1 MVTQN
6 RDNNG
11 QLINMYHSSET
22 NMDYPSKE
30 EAEKADTEAAKK
42 NKLTKKMAEAS
53 KNGNNID
60 DLINKHYNSANGTWN
75 ALYNALKAN
84 GANDDTIAGII
95 KSKGLTGAKAQ
106 EWLKNYEG
114 NNPKSDTPSAPSTGN
129 MVDGWYS
136 WIDPYSGTAH
146 YNKLSAADATA
157 TRKQFMDKYPGY
169 NIQWAYHKNE
179 KEAKAAAASKKG
191 EPAKPK
197 TEIQVPPKK
206 DGNNGNNGNNGTGTG
221 GTGAQPQTEEL
232 DKFFASLTYTDEK
245 SFDEALNKIDDKIKE
260 FRAQIGTLPDQ
271 QSKDTVTATLN
282 ELIKRREDYIA
293 KAKKSTDSG
302 IKDRADQAGDAHISP
317 EQGNAD
323 KEKVAQK
330 FANGEELT
338 AEEWA
343 TLDANRT
350 DIAAMIAES
359 TGGDYNAIQDDIN
372 KKVYENFKN
381 NANKAVDDLANSESE
396 IDPTLPENK
405 GASTS
410 NPPGTGKSNLNTG
423 TGGKGSEGE
432 TDLDKFWK
440 AFKAGA
446 FRAYPMLQA
455 IGDALSQQAKMTM
468 DRANILTGKGSDL
481 SVYEGKDPSEYF
493 FNEDY
498 EYRQAFLD
506 AEAGNYEGVKE
517 LLLKGKVTLEQVA
530 AALKLTD
537 EDVEKI
543 FGQEMRGREADTV
556 SKELSNEKVLKDE
569 IKDLRAQ
576 VAAIDV
582 DINKLQGRAVDVYLD
597 VLAKYI
603 AIYEGK
609 DTLGAS
615 KGTTTTKNDSSGG
628 NIGGSAG
635 NSVVGLN
642 ASINGGHQEGTT
654 EASNAS
660 RNKDLSAL
668 KALPKGEEFAQMA
681 EDERNKYNDELIA
694 NLQSYKQS
702 FLDQIADDELQLKNI
717 RTNQN
722 AAQTG
727 GKNTIL
733 NYKPNDTTTTPTST
747 PTDTT
752 TTTDASGGNG
762 NATEQQ

>member
-1 MVTQN
+1 MRFEGGKYIAEYGGKDIGKYNTAQEA
-6 RDNNG
+6 
-11 QLINMYHSSET
+11 QA
-22 NMDYPSKE
+22 
-30 EAEKADTEAAKK
+30 AEKDAADAEANKGP
-42 NKLTKKMAEAS
+42 NKLTNTFNQAG
-53 KNGNNID
+53 KNGDSID
-60 DLINKHYNSANGTWN
+60 DLINKHYTNGTWA

-95 KSKGLTGAKAQ
+95 KSKGLTGEKAQ
-106 EWLKNYEG
+106 EWLKNYED
-114 NNPKSDTPSAPSTGN
+114 NNPKSGTPTAPSTGN

-136 WIDPYSGTAH
+136 WIDPYNGKAQ
-146 YNKLSAADATA
+146 YNKLSAADASA
-157 TRKQFMDKYPGY
+157 TRKQLMDKYPGY

-197 TEIQVPPKK
+197 TDIQVPPKE
-206 DGNNGNNGNNGTGTG
+206 DGNNGNG

-330 FANGEELT
+330 LANGEELT
-338 AEEWA
+338 ADEWA
-343 TLDANRT
+343 TVDANRT

-372 KKVYENFKN
+372 KKVYENFKK
-381 NANKAVDDLANSESE
+381 NAQKGVDDLANSESE

-405 GASTS
+405 GADTT
-410 NPPGTGKSNLNTG
+410 NPPGTGNSNLDTG
-423 TGGKGSEGE
+423 TGGKGDDNE
-432 TDLDKFWK
+432 DKMAEFWK

-569 IKDLRAQ
+569 IKDLQAQ
-576 VAAIDV
+576 LTSVNECIHDLEGSDV
-582 DINKLQGRAVDVYLD
+582 NHYLD
-597 VLAKYI
+597 VLAKFM
-603 AIYEGK
+603 AIYEGRE
-609 DTLGAS
+609 TVGTQN
-615 KGTTTTKNDSSGG
+615 GTTTTENDSSGG
-628 NIGGSAG
+628 GIGANAG
-635 NSVVGLN
+635 NGAFGVN
-642 ASINGGHQEGTT
+642 ASINGAHGESTT
-654 EASNAS
+654 ESRSAS
-660 RNKDLSAL
+660 RNKDISAI
-668 KALPKGEEFAQMA
+668 KALPKGEEFANMSLQ
-681 EDERNKYNDELIA
+681 EKNKANDELKA
-694 NLQSYKQS
+694 NLLALKQKL
-702 FLDQIADDELQLKNI
+702 LDQIADAEAELKNI

-733 NYKPNDTTTTPTST
+733 NYKPSDTTTTPT
-747 PTDTT
+747 DTT
-752 TTTDASGGNG
+752 ATTTDASGGNG
-762 NATEQQ
+762 NATEQPQQ

>member
-1 MVTQN
+1 MRTE
-6 RDNNG
+6 RGKYIAEYNG
-11 QLINMYHSSET
+11 KDIGTYNTAAEAQA
-22 NMDYPSKE
+22 
-30 EAEKADTEAAKK
+30 AEKDAAAADANKGS
-42 NKLTKKMAEAS
+42 NKLTNTFNQAGS
-53 KNGNNID
+53 NGDSID
-60 DLINKHYNSANGTWN
+60 DLINKHYTNGTWN

-136 WIDPYSGTAH
+136 WIDPYTGTAH

-157 TRKQFMDKYPGY
+157 TRKQFMEKYPGY

-372 KKVYENFKN
+372 KKVYENFKK
-381 NANKAVDDLANSESE
+381 NAQKGVDDLANSESE

-405 GASTS
+405 GADTT
-410 NPPGTGKSNLNTG
+410 NPPGTGNSNLNEG
-423 TGGKGSEGE
+423 TGGKDDGGE

-506 AEAGNYEGVKE
+506 AENGNYEGVKE
-517 LLLKGKVTLEQVA
+517 LLLKGKVTLDQVA
-530 AALKLTD
+530 AALKLTE

-543 FGQEMRGREADTV
+543 FGQEIRGREADTV
-556 SKELSNEKVLKDE
+556 SKELNEKVLKDE
-569 IKDLRAQ
+569 IKDLQAQ
-576 VAAIDV
+576 LTSVNECIHDLEGSDV
-582 DINKLQGRAVDVYLD
+582 NHYLD
-597 VLAKYI
+597 VFAKFM
-603 AIYEGK
+603 AIYEGRE
-609 DTLGAS
+609 TVS
-615 KGTTTTKNDSSGG
+615 TQNGTTTTKNDSVSGQADVG
-628 NIGGSAG
+628 VSAKVVKAGGSISG
-635 NSVVGLN
+635 DHS
-642 ASINGGHQEGTT
+642 EGTT
-654 EASNAS
+654 AARSAS
-660 RNKDLSAL
+660 RNKDISAI
-668 KALPKGEEFAQMA
+668 KALPKGEEFARMSL
-681 EDERNKYNDELIA
+681 EEKNKANDELKA
-694 NLQSYKQS
+694 NLLALKQKL
-702 FLDQIADDELQLKNI
+702 LDQIADAEAELKNI

-727 GKNTIL
+727 GKNKIL
-733 NYKPNDTTTTPTST
+733 IPSSKDMTTTPTST

>member
-1 MVTQN
+1 MAVTQN
-6 RDNNG
+6 RDNSG
-11 QLINMYHSSET
+11 QLIQKWHSSVT
-22 NMDYPSKE
+22 NKDYDSKE
-30 EAEKADTEAAKK
+30 AAEKADAGNTGFLQKGLNKVKQETEDSDNADKIDKEKTKQLDLLNTKLQILYERKAQSDLSNEDYAAIDTQI
-42 NKLTKKMAEAS
+42 NKLKAEIESLKTGKKVDPEEINPDLYKGGETQLKAS
-53 KNGNNID
+53 FDKNVD
-60 DLINKHYNSANGTWN
+60 TLIKEYEGTNGTWT
-75 ALYNALKAN
+75 AFE
-84 GANDDTIAGII
+84 
-95 KSKGLTGAKAQ
+95 KGLRDLGYNDATIRQLVKDKGLDKKYAGAKAF
-106 EWLKNYEG
+106 
-114 NNPKSDTPSAPSTGN
+114 
-129 MVDGWYS
+129 V
-136 WIDPYSGTAH
+136 
-146 YNKLSAADATA
+146 
-157 TRKQFMDKYPGY
+157 DKYD
-169 NIQWAYHKNE
+169 KNFNDNAKALGE
-179 KEAKAAAASKKG
+179 VEFDKNQPVTKEA
-191 EPAKPK
+191 
-197 TEIQVPPKK
+197 
-206 DGNNGNNGNNGTGTG
+206 
-221 GTGAQPQTEEL
+221 
-232 DKFFASLTYTDEK
+232 
-245 SFDEALNKIDDKIKE
+245 
-260 FRAQIGTLPDQ
+260 
-271 QSKDTVTATLN
+271 
-282 ELIKRREDYIA
+282 
-293 KAKKSTDSG
+293 
-302 IKDRADQAGDAHISP
+302 
-317 EQGNAD
+317 
-323 KEKVAQK
+323 
-330 FANGEELT
+330 
-338 AEEWA
+338 
-343 TLDANRT
+343 LDAAKHQEYE
-350 DIAAMIAES
+350 DFK
-359 TGGDYNAIQDDIN
+359 DDAN
-372 KKVYENFKN
+372 KK
-381 NANKAVDDLANSESE
+381 VDDLANSESE
-396 IDPTLPENK
+396 IDPSVPEGK
-405 GASTS
+405 GADTT
-410 NPPGTGKSNLNTG
+410 NPPGTGKTDLTTG
-423 TGGKGSEGE
+423 KGGKDDEGE
-432 TDLDKFWK
+432 TDMDKFWK

-517 LLLKGKVTLEQVA
+517 LLLKGKVTLDQVA

-576 VAAIDV
+576 VAAVDV

-597 VLAKYI
+597 VLAKYV

-628 NIGGSAG
+628 SLGGSAG
-635 NSVVGLN
+635 NSAVGLN

-660 RNKDLSAL
+660 RNKDLGAL

-681 EDERNKYNDELIA
+681 EDEKNKYNDELIA
-694 NLQSYKQS
+694 NLQSYRQS
-702 FLDQIADDELQLKNI
+702 LLDQIADDELQLKNI

-727 GKNTIL
+727 GKNKIL
-733 NYKPNDTTTTPTST
+733 IPSSKDMTTTPTST

>member
-1 MVTQN
+1 MRVE
-6 RDNNG
+6 RGKYIAEYNG
-11 QLINMYHSSET
+11 KDIGTYNTAAEAQA
-22 NMDYPSKE
+22 
-30 EAEKADTEAAKK
+30 AEKDAAAADANKGS
-42 NKLTKKMAEAS
+42 NKLTNTFNQA
-53 KNGNNID
+53 GNNNANATQTDITNTTSN
-60 DLINKHYNSANGTWN
+60 LQNNSST
-75 ALYNALKAN
+75 
-84 GANDDTIAGII
+84 
-95 KSKGLTGAKAQ
+95 
-106 EWLKNYEG
+106 
-114 NNPKSDTPSAPSTGN
+114 PSTGN

-136 WIDPYSGTAH
+136 WIDPYTGTAH

-396 IDPTLPENK
+396 IDPSVPEGK
-405 GASTS
+405 GADTT
-410 NPPGTGKSNLNTG
+410 NPPGTGKTDLTTG
-423 TGGKGSEGE
+423 KGGKDDEGE
-432 TDLDKFWK
+432 TDMDKFWK

-517 LLLKGKVTLEQVA
+517 LLLKGKVTLDQVA

-576 VAAIDV
+576 VAAVDV

-597 VLAKYI
+597 VLAKYV

-628 NIGGSAG
+628 SLGGSAG
-635 NSVVGLN
+635 NSAVGLN

-660 RNKDLSAL
+660 RNKDLGAL

-681 EDERNKYNDELIA
+681 EDEKNKYNDELIA
-694 NLQSYKQS
+694 NLQSYRQS
-702 FLDQIADDELQLKNI
+702 LLDQIADDELQLKNI

-727 GKNTIL
+727 GKNKIL
-733 NYKPNDTTTTPTST
+733 IPSSKDMTTTPTST

>member
-1 MVTQN
+1 MAVTQN
-6 RDNNG
+6 RDNSG
-11 QLINMYHSSET
+11 QLIQKWHSSVT
-22 NMDYPSKE
+22 NKDYDSKE
-30 EAEKADTEAAKK
+30 AAEKADAGNTGFLQKGLNKVKQETEDSDNADKIDKEKTKQLDLLNTKLQILYERKAQSDLSNEDYAAIDTQI
-42 NKLTKKMAEAS
+42 NKLKAEIESLKTGKKVDPEEINPDLYKGGETQLKAS
-53 KNGNNID
+53 FDKNVD
-60 DLINKHYNSANGTWN
+60 TLIKEYEGTNGTWT
-75 ALYNALKAN
+75 AFE
-84 GANDDTIAGII
+84 
-95 KSKGLTGAKAQ
+95 KGLRDLGYNDATIRQLVKDKGLDKKYAGAKAF
-106 EWLKNYEG
+106 
-114 NNPKSDTPSAPSTGN
+114 
-129 MVDGWYS
+129 V
-136 WIDPYSGTAH
+136 
-146 YNKLSAADATA
+146 
-157 TRKQFMDKYPGY
+157 DKYD
-169 NIQWAYHKNE
+169 KNFNDNAKALGE
-179 KEAKAAAASKKG
+179 VEFDKNQPVTKEA
-191 EPAKPK
+191 
-197 TEIQVPPKK
+197 
-206 DGNNGNNGNNGTGTG
+206 
-221 GTGAQPQTEEL
+221 
-232 DKFFASLTYTDEK
+232 
-245 SFDEALNKIDDKIKE
+245 
-260 FRAQIGTLPDQ
+260 
-271 QSKDTVTATLN
+271 
-282 ELIKRREDYIA
+282 
-293 KAKKSTDSG
+293 
-302 IKDRADQAGDAHISP
+302 
-317 EQGNAD
+317 
-323 KEKVAQK
+323 
-330 FANGEELT
+330 
-338 AEEWA
+338 
-343 TLDANRT
+343 LDAAKHQEYE
-350 DIAAMIAES
+350 DFK
-359 TGGDYNAIQDDIN
+359 DDAN
-372 KKVYENFKN
+372 KK
-381 NANKAVDDLANSESE
+381 VDDLANSESE
-396 IDPTLPENK
+396 IDPSVPEGK
-405 GASTS
+405 GADTT
-410 NPPGTGKSNLNTG
+410 NPPGTGKTDLTTG
-423 TGGKGSEGE
+423 KGGKDDEGE
-432 TDLDKFWK
+432 TDMDKFWK

-517 LLLKGKVTLEQVA
+517 LLLKGKVTLDQVA

-576 VAAIDV
+576 VAAVDV

-628 NIGGSAG
+628 SLGGSAG
-635 NSVVGLN
+635 NSAVGLN

-660 RNKDLSAL
+660 RNKDLGAL

-681 EDERNKYNDELIA
+681 EDEKNKYNDELIA
-694 NLQSYKQS
+694 NLQSYRQS
-702 FLDQIADDELQLKNI
+702 LLDQIADDELQLKNI

-727 GKNTIL
+727 GKNKIL
-733 NYKPNDTTTTPTST
+733 IPSSKDMTTTPTST

>member
-53 KNGNNID
+53 KNGDSID
-60 DLINKHYNSANGTWN
+60 DLINKHYNSANGTWS

-84 GANDDTIAGII
+84 GADDKTIAGIV

-106 EWLKNYEG
+106 EWLKNYEK
-114 NNPKSDTPSAPSTGN
+114 NKSQSTNTDTKTNTGMSDEEKTKQLDLLN
-129 MVDGWYS
+129 TKLQLLYERKAQSDLSNEDYAA
-136 WIDPYSGTAH
+136 IDTQI
-146 YNKLSAADATA
+146 NKLKAEIESLKTGQNVDPEQINPDLYKGGETQLKASFDKNVDTLIKEYEGTNGTWTAFEKGLRDLGYNDATI
-157 TRKQFMDKYPGY
+157 RQLVKDKGLDKKYAGAKAFVDNY
-169 NIQWAYHKNE
+169 DKNFNDNAKALGE
-179 KEAKAAAASKKG
+179 VEFEKNQPVTKEA
-191 EPAKPK
+191 
-197 TEIQVPPKK
+197 
-206 DGNNGNNGNNGTGTG
+206 
-221 GTGAQPQTEEL
+221 
-232 DKFFASLTYTDEK
+232 
-245 SFDEALNKIDDKIKE
+245 
-260 FRAQIGTLPDQ
+260 
-271 QSKDTVTATLN
+271 
-282 ELIKRREDYIA
+282 
-293 KAKKSTDSG
+293 
-302 IKDRADQAGDAHISP
+302 
-317 EQGNAD
+317 
-323 KEKVAQK
+323 
-330 FANGEELT
+330 
-338 AEEWA
+338 
-343 TLDANRT
+343 LDAAKHKEYE
-350 DIAAMIAES
+350 DFKSES
-359 TGGDYNAIQDDIN
+359 N
-372 KKVYENFKN
+372 KK
-381 NANKAVDDLANSESE
+381 VDDLANSTSE
-396 IDPTLPENK
+396 IDPTLPENN
-405 GASTS
+405 GTDTS
-410 NPPGTGKSNLNTG
+410 NPPGTGNTNLTTG
-423 TGGKGSEGE
+423 TGGKGDGGE
-432 TDLDKFWK
+432 TDMDKFWK

-569 IKDLRAQ
+569 IKDLHAQ
-576 VAAIDV
+576 LTSVNECIHDLEGT
-582 DINKLQGRAVDVYLD
+582 DRDYYLD
-597 VLAKYI
+597 VLAKFMS
-603 AIYEGK
+603 IYEGRE
-609 DTLGAS
+609 TVGTQN
-615 KGTTTTKNDSSGG
+615 GTTTTKNDSVSGQADVG
-628 NIGGSAG
+628 VDAKVLKAGGSISGDHA
-635 NSVVGLN
+635 
-642 ASINGGHQEGTT
+642 EGTT
-654 EASNAS
+654 EARNAS
-660 RNKDLSAL
+660 RNKDISFI
-668 KALPKGEEFAQMA
+668 KALPKGEEYARMA
-681 EDERNKYNDELIA
+681 LEDRDKAND
-694 NLQSYKQS
+694 NLMNSLLALKQKL
-702 FLDQIADDELQLKNI
+702 LDQIAEAEAELKNI

-733 NYKPNDTTTTPTST
+733 IPSSKDMTTTPTETT

-762 NATEQQ
+762 NATEQPQQ

>member
-1 MVTQN
+1 MAVTQN
-6 RDNNG
+6 RDTKG
-11 QLINMYHSSET
+11 QLIQKWHSSVT
-22 NMDYPSKE
+22 NKDYPSEE
-30 EAEKADTEAAKK
+30 EAKKAETEA
-42 NKLTKKMAEAS
+42 NKGS
-53 KNGNNID
+53 K
-60 DLINKHYNSANGTWN
+60 
-75 ALYNALKAN
+75 
-84 GANDDTIAGII
+84 
-95 KSKGLTGAKAQ
+95 
-106 EWLKNYEG
+106 LKNVFNEAG
-114 NNPKSDTPSAPSTGN
+114 KNNANASQNEINNTANSLNNNTTIPSTGN

-157 TRKQFMDKYPGY
+157 TRKQFMDEYPGY
-169 NIQWAYHKNE
+169 NIQWEYHKNE
-179 KEAKAAAASKKG
+179 KEAKTAAAGKKG

-197 TEIQVPPKK
+197 TDIQVPQKK
-206 DGNNGNNGNNGTGTG
+206 DNNGNGGTGTSS
-221 GTGAQPQTEEL
+221 TGAQPQTDAL
-232 DKFFASLTYTDEK
+232 DKFFAGLTYTDEA
-245 SFDEALNKIDDKIKE
+245 SFGESLNKIDNKIKE
-260 FRAQIGTLPDQ
+260 LQAEIGTLPDQ
-271 QSKDTVTATLN
+271 QSKDIANATLN
-282 ELIKRREDYIA
+282 ELMKRRDDYIA
-293 KAKKSTDSG
+293 EAEKSTDSG
-302 IKDRADQAGDAHISP
+302 IRDAAKQAKDSSISP
-317 EQGNAD
+317 EQGNED
-323 KEKVAQK
+323 KQKVAQK

-338 AEEWA
+338 ADEWA

-350 DIAAMIAES
+350 DIAAMIAEMK
-359 TGGDYNAIQDDIN
+359 GGDYNAIQDDIN
-372 KKVYENFKN
+372 KKVYENFKK
-381 NANKAVDDLANSESE
+381 NAQKGVDDLANSESD
-396 IDPTLPENK
+396 IDPNVPESK
-405 GASTS
+405 GADTS
-410 NPPGTGKSNLNTG
+410 NPPGTGNTNSTTG
-423 TGGKGSEGE
+423 TGGKIDGKGE
-432 TDLDKFWK
+432 TDMDKFWK
-440 AFKAGA
+440 AFRAGA

-468 DRANILTGKGSDL
+468 DRANILTGQGSDL

-506 AEAGNYEGVKE
+506 AENGNYEGVKE

-530 AALKLTD
+530 AALKLTE

-569 IKDLRAQ
+569 IKELRAQ

-615 KGTTTTKNDSSGG
+615 KGITTTESDSSGG
-628 NIGGSAG
+628 SIGASAG
-635 NSVVGLN
+635 NGPLGIN
-642 ASINGGHQEGTT
+642 GGFNGGHQNGTT
-654 EASNAS
+654 EASNVS

-668 KALPKGEEFAQMA
+668 KALPKGEEFAKMA

-702 FLDQIADDELQLKNI
+702 FLDQIADDELQLKTI

-727 GKNTIL
+727 GKNTIVIPSS
-733 NYKPNDTTTTPTST
+733 KDMPTTPTT

>member
-1 MVTQN
+1 MRFEGGKYIAEYGGKDIGKYNTAQEA
-6 RDNNG
+6 
-11 QLINMYHSSET
+11 QA
-22 NMDYPSKE
+22 
-30 EAEKADTEAAKK
+30 AEKNAAAADANKGS
-42 NKLTKKMAEAS
+42 NKLTNTFNQAGG
-53 KNGNNID
+53 NGDSID
-60 DLINKHYNSANGTWN
+60 DLINKHYNSANGTWT

-84 GANDDTIAGII
+84 GADDKTIAGIVE
-95 KSKGLTGAKAQ
+95 SKGLNGAKAQ
-106 EWLKNYEG
+106 EWLKNYRN
-114 NNPKSDTPSAPSTGN
+114 NNPKSGTPTAPSTGN
-129 MVDGWYS
+129 MVDGYYS
-136 WIDPYSGTAH
+136 WIDPYNGKAQ

-157 TRKQFMDKYPGY
+157 TRKQLMDKYPGY
-169 NIQWAYHKNE
+169 NIQWEYHKNE
-179 KEAKAAAASKKG
+179 KDAKAAAAGKKG

-206 DGNNGNNGNNGTGTG
+206 DNNGNDGTG
-221 GTGAQPQTEEL
+221 GTKPQAQTEEL
-232 DKFFASLTYTDEK
+232 DKFFAGLTYTDEK

-260 FRAQIGTLPDQ
+260 IQAQIGTLPDQ
-271 QSKDTVTATLN
+271 QSKDIANATLN
-282 ELIKRREDYIA
+282 ELMKRRDDYIA
-293 KAKKSTDSG
+293 EAQKSTDSG
-302 IKDRADQAGDAHISP
+302 IKNRAEQAGDATISP
-317 EQGNAD
+317 EEGNAR
-323 KEKVAQK
+323 KQKVAEK
-330 FANGEELT
+330 FKNGEELT

-372 KKVYENFKN
+372 KKVYEEFKK
-381 NANKAVDDLANSESE
+381 NAQKGVDDLANSESE
-396 IDPTLPENK
+396 IDPKLPEGK
-405 GASTS
+405 GTDTT
-410 NPPGTGKSNLNTG
+410 NPPGTGNTNLTTG
-423 TGGKGSEGE
+423 TGGRDDDGE

-440 AFKAGA
+440 AFRAGA

-576 VAAIDV
+576 VAEVDK
-582 DINKLQGRAVDVYLD
+582 DINALQGRAVDVYLD
-597 VLAKYI
+597 VLAKYVS
-603 AIYEGK
+603 IYEGK
-609 DTLGAS
+609 DTLGSS

-628 NIGGSAG
+628 SIGASAG
-635 NSVVGLN
+635 NGVIGAN
-642 ASINGGHQEGTT
+642 GSINGGHQEGTT

-660 RNKDLSAL
+660 RNKDLGAL
-668 KALPKGEEFAQMA
+668 KALPKGEEFAKMA

-702 FLDQIADDELQLKNI
+702 LLDQIANDELQLKTI

-727 GKNTIL
+727 GKNTIVVPSS
-733 NYKPNDTTTTPTST
+733 KDMTTTPTTT

>member
-1 MVTQN
+1 MRVE
-6 RDNNG
+6 NG
-11 QLINMYHSSET
+11 KYIAEHNGKDIGTYNTAAEAQA
-22 NMDYPSKE
+22 
-30 EAEKADTEAAKK
+30 AEKDAATASANKGS
-42 NKLTKKMAEAS
+42 NKLTNAFNQAGE
-53 KNGNNID
+53 NGDSID
-60 DLINKHYNSANGTWN
+60 DLINKHYTNGTWA

-84 GANDDTIAGII
+84 GADDKTIAGIVE
-95 KSKGLTGAKAQ
+95 SKGLSGKKAQ
-106 EWLKNYEG
+106 EWLKNYRN
-114 NNPKSDTPSAPSTGN
+114 NNPKSGTPTAPSTGN

-157 TRKQFMDKYPGY
+157 TKKQFMEQYPGY
-169 NIQWAYHKNE
+169 DIQWAYHKNE
-179 KEAKAAAASKKG
+179 AEAKAAAAGKKG

-197 TEIQVPPKK
+197 TEIEVPPKK
-206 DGNNGNNGNNGTGTG
+206 DGNGSGTG
-221 GTGAQPQTEEL
+221 GTSAQPQTEEL
-232 DKFFASLTYTDEK
+232 DKFFAGLTYTDEK
-245 SFDEALNKIDDKIKE
+245 SFGESLNKIDDKIKE
-260 FRAQIGTLPDQ
+260 LQAQIGTLPDQ
-271 QSKDTVTATLN
+271 QSKDIANATLN
-282 ELIKRREDYIA
+282 ELMKRKDDYIA
-293 KAKKSTDSG
+293 EAEKSTDSG
-302 IKDRADQAGDAHISP
+302 IKDRAKQAKDAHISP
-317 EQGNAD
+317 EQGNED
-323 KEKVAQK
+323 KQKVAEK
-330 FANGEELT
+330 FKNGEELT

-359 TGGDYNAIQDDIN
+359 TGGDYKAIQDDIN

-381 NANKAVDDLANSESE
+381 NAQKEVDDLANSESE
-396 IDPTLPENK
+396 VDPTLPENK
-405 GASTS
+405 GAGTS
-410 NPPGTGKSNLNTG
+410 NPPGTGKTNLTTK
-423 TGGKGSEGE
+423 TGGKGDGGE

-440 AFKAGA
+440 AFRAGA

-468 DRANILTGKGSDL
+468 DRANILTGQGSDL

-506 AEAGNYEGVKE
+506 AENGNYEGVKE

-530 AALKLTD
+530 AALKLTE

-569 IKDLRAQ
+569 IKELRAQ

-582 DINKLQGRAVDVYLD
+582 DINKLQGDAKDVYLD
-597 VLAKYI
+597 VLDKWS
-603 AIYEGK
+603 AIYAGRE
-609 DTLGAS
+609 TLGTQ
-615 KGTTTTKNDSSGG
+615 KGKTTTESDSSGG
-628 NIGGSAG
+628 SFGASAG
-635 NSVVGLN
+635 NGAVGLN
-642 ASINGGHQEGTT
+642 GGFNGGHQDGTT

-660 RNKDLSAL
+660 RNKDLSWIA
-668 KALPKGEEFAQMA
+668 ALPKGEEFAKMA
-681 EDERNKYNDELIA
+681 KEEKNKYNDELIA
-694 NLQSYKQS
+694 NLQSYRQS
-702 FLDQIADDELQLKNI
+702 LLDQIADDELQLKTI

-727 GKNTIL
+727 GKNTIVVPSS
-733 NYKPNDTTTTPTST
+733 KDMTTTPTTT

>member
-1 MVTQN
+1 MAVTQN
-6 RDNNG
+6 RDTKG
-11 QLINMYHSSET
+11 QLIQKWHSSVT
-22 NMDYPSKE
+22 NKDYDS
-30 EAEKADTEAAKK
+30 EAEAKK
-42 NKLTKKMAEAS
+42 AETDANKGS
-53 KNGNNID
+53 KLKNAFKQAGNNNANATQTAITNTTNT
-60 DLINKHYNSANGTWN
+60 IQNNSST
-75 ALYNALKAN
+75 
-84 GANDDTIAGII
+84 
-95 KSKGLTGAKAQ
+95 
-106 EWLKNYEG
+106 
-114 NNPKSDTPSAPSTGN
+114 PSTGN

-157 TRKQFMDKYPGY
+157 TKKQYTEQYPGY
-169 NIQWAYHKNE
+169 NIQWAYHESE
-179 KEAKAAAASKKG
+179 KEAKAAAANKKG

-197 TEIQVPPKK
+197 KEIEVPPKK
-206 DGNNGNNGNNGTGTG
+206 NDNGSGTG
-221 GTGAQPQTEEL
+221 GTGAKPQAQTEGL

-245 SFDEALNKIDDKIKE
+245 SFDEALNKIDNKIKE
-260 FRAQIGTLPDQ
+260 LQAQIGTLPDQ

-282 ELIKRREDYIA
+282 ELMKRRDDFKEE
-293 KAKKSTDSG
+293 AKKSSDPD
-302 IKDRADQAGDAHISP
+302 IVDRANQAGDATISP
-317 EQGNAD
+317 EEGNVR
-323 KEKVAQK
+323 KQKVAEK
-330 FANGEELT
+330 FKNGEELT

-372 KKVYENFKN
+372 KKVYEEFKK
-381 NANKAVDDLANSESE
+381 NAQKGVDDLANSESD
-396 IDPTLPENK
+396 IDPKLPENK
-405 GASTS
+405 GADTT
-410 NPPGTGKSNLNTG
+410 NPPGTGKTDLTTG
-423 TGGKGSEGE
+423 TGGKGDGGE
-432 TDLDKFWK
+432 TDMDKFWK

-530 AALKLTD
+530 AALKLSD

-543 FGQEMRGREADTV
+543 FGQEMRRREADTV

-576 VAAIDV
+576 VADIDK

-597 VLAKYI
+597 VLDKYMSI
-603 AIYEGK
+603 HAGR
-609 DTLGAS
+609 DTLGSS

-628 NIGGSAG
+628 SIGASAG
-635 NSVVGLN
+635 KDILGVD

-660 RNKDLSAL
+660 RNKDLSFIA
-668 KALPKGEEFAQMA
+668 ALPKGEEFAKMA

-694 NLQSYKQS
+694 NLQSYRQS
-702 FLDQIADDELQLKNI
+702 LLDQIADDELQLKTI
-717 RTNQN
+717 RENQN

-727 GKNTIL
+727 GKNKIL
-733 NYKPNDTTTTPTST
+733 IPSSKDMTTTPT
-747 PTDTT
+747 TT
-752 TTTDASGGNG
+752 NGGNE
-762 NATEQQ
+762 NATEQPQQ

>member
-1 MVTQN
+1 MRTE
-6 RDNNG
+6 RGKYIAEYNG
-11 QLINMYHSSET
+11 KDIGTYNTAQEAQA
-22 NMDYPSKE
+22 
-30 EAEKADTEAAKK
+30 AEKDAAAADANKGS
-42 NKLTKKMAEAS
+42 NKLTNTFNQAGS
-53 KNGNNID
+53 NGDSID
-60 DLINKHYNSANGTWN
+60 DLINKHYTNGTWN
-75 ALYNALKAN
+75 ALLKALRAN
-84 GANDDTIAGII
+84 GADDKTIAGII

-136 WIDPYSGTAH
+136 WIDPYTGTAH

-157 TRKQFMDKYPGY
+157 TRKQFMEKYPGY

-179 KEAKAAAASKKG
+179 KEAKTAAAGKKG

-197 TEIQVPPKK
+197 TDIQVPPKK
-206 DGNNGNNGNNGTGTG
+206 DGNNGNSGTGTG
-221 GTGAQPQTEEL
+221 GTSAQPQTEEL

-245 SFDEALNKIDDKIKE
+245 SFDEALNKIDNKIKE
-260 FRAQIGTLPDQ
+260 LQAQIGTLPDQ
-271 QSKDTVTATLN
+271 KSKDIANATLN
-282 ELIKRREDYIA
+282 ELMKRREDYIA
-293 KAKKSTDSG
+293 EAKKSTDSG
-302 IKDRADQAGDAHISP
+302 IKGRAEQAGDAHISP

-323 KEKVAQK
+323 KQKVAEK
-330 FANGEELT
+330 FKNGEELT

-396 IDPTLPENK
+396 IDPSVPEGK
-405 GASTS
+405 GADKG
-410 NPPGTGKSNLNTG
+410 NPPGTGNTNLTG
-423 TGGKGSEGE
+423 DTGGKGNENK
-432 TDLDKFWK
+432 DKMAEFWK

>member
-1 MVTQN
+1 M
-6 RDNNG
+6 RFEGGKYIAEYNG
-11 QLINMYHSSET
+11 KDIGKYNTAAEAQAAE
-22 NMDYPSKE
+22 KE
-30 EAEKADTEAAKK
+30 AAEKADA
-42 NKLTKKMAEAS
+42 
-53 KNGNNID
+53 GNTGF
-60 DLINKHYNSANGTWN
+60 LQ
-75 ALYNALKAN
+75 
-84 GANDDTIAGII
+84 
-95 KSKGLTGAKAQ
+95 KGLNTVKQAT
-106 EWLKNYEG
+106 EDPN
-114 NNPKSDTPSAPSTGN
+114 
-129 MVDGWYS
+129 VDMAGGWYS
-136 WIDPYSGTAH
+136 WIDPFTGKAQ

-157 TRKQFMDKYPGY
+157 HRKQLMEKYPGY
-169 NIQWAYHKNE
+169 DIQWGKHKNE
-179 KEAKAAAASKKG
+179 KEAKAAAAGKNG

-197 TEIQVPPKK
+197 TDIPVPPKK
-206 DGNNGNNGNNGTGTG
+206 NDNGSGTSGTGTKPQ
-221 GTGAQPQTEEL
+221 AQTEEL
-232 DKFFASLTYTDEK
+232 DKFFAGLTYTDEK
-245 SFDEALNKIDDKIKE
+245 SFDESLNKIDNKIKE
-260 FRAQIGTLPDQ
+260 IQNQLGTLPDQ
-271 QSKDTVTATLN
+271 QSKDIANATLN
-282 ELIKRREDYIA
+282 ELMKRRDDYIA
-293 KAKKSTDSG
+293 EAQKSTDSG
-302 IKDRADQAGDAHISP
+302 IKDRADQAKDATISP
-317 EQGNAD
+317 EEGNVR
-323 KEKVAQK
+323 KQKVAEK
-330 FANGEELT
+330 FKNGEELT

-372 KKVYENFKN
+372 KKVYEEFKK
-381 NANKAVDDLANSESE
+381 NAQKGVDDLANSESD
-396 IDPTLPENK
+396 IDPSVPEGK
-405 GASTS
+405 GADTS
-410 NPPGTGKSNLNTG
+410 NPPGTGNTNSTTG
-423 TGGKGSEGE
+423 TGGRNNEDE

-440 AFKAGA
+440 AFRAGA

-517 LLLKGKVTLEQVA
+517 LLLKGDVTLEQVA
-530 AALKLTD
+530 AALKLTE

-582 DINKLQGRAVDVYLD
+582 DINKLQGDAKDVYLD
-597 VLAKYI
+597 ILAKYI

-609 DTLGAS
+609 DTLGSS
-615 KGTTTTKNDSSGG
+615 KGKTTTESDSSGG
-628 NIGGSAG
+628 SIGASAG
-635 NSVVGLN
+635 NGVIGAN
-642 ASINGGHQEGTT
+642 GSINGGHQEGTT

-660 RNKDLSAL
+660 RNKDLGAL
-668 KALPKGEEFAQMA
+668 KALPKGEEFAKMA
-681 EDERNKYNDELIA
+681 KEEKNKYNDELIA
-694 NLQSYKQS
+694 NLQSYKRS
-702 FLDQIADDELQLKNI
+702 LLDQIANDELQLKTI

-727 GKNTIL
+727 GKNTIVVPSS
-733 NYKPNDTTTTPTST
+733 KDMPTTPTTT

-752 TTTDASGGNG
+752 TTTNASGGNG

>member
-11 QLINMYHSSET
+11 QLVQTWHSSVT
-22 NMDYPSKE
+22 NKDYPS
-30 EAEKADTEAAKK
+30 EAEAKE
-42 NKLTKKMAEAS
+42 AEAKEAETGS
-53 KNGNNID
+53 KLKDQFNNAGKNGDSID
-60 DLINKHYNSANGTWN
+60 DLINKHYNSANGTWD
-75 ALYNALKAN
+75 ALLKALRAN
-84 GANDDTIAGII
+84 GANDETIAGIVE
-95 KSKGLTGAKAQ
+95 SKGLNGAKAQ
-106 EWLKNYEG
+106 EWLKNYREK
-114 NNPKSDTPSAPSTGN
+114 NPKSGAPSAPSTGN

-136 WIDPYSGTAH
+136 WIDPYNGKAQ
-146 YNKLSAADATA
+146 YNKLSAADAT
-157 TRKQFMDKYPGY
+157 TTKKQLMNKYPGY
-169 NIQWAYHKNE
+169 DIQWAYHKNE
-179 KEAKAAAASKKG
+179 KEAKTAAASKGG

-197 TEIQVPPKK
+197 TEIPVPPKTN
-206 DGNNGNNGNNGTGTG
+206 NNGNG
-221 GTGAQPQTEEL
+221 GTGSTVAQPQTEEL

-245 SFDEALNKIDDKIKE
+245 SFDEALNKIDNKIKE
-260 FRAQIGTLPDQ
+260 IQNQIGSLPDQ
-271 QSKDTVTATLN
+271 KSKDIANATLN
-282 ELIKRREDYIA
+282 ELRKRREDYIA
-293 KAKKSTDSG
+293 EAKKSTDSG
-302 IKDRADQAGDAHISP
+302 IKDRANQAGDAHISP

-323 KEKVAQK
+323 KQKVAEK
-330 FANGEELT
+330 FKNGEELT

-350 DIAAMIAES
+350 DIAAMIAEM

-372 KKVYENFKN
+372 KKVYEEFKK
-381 NANKAVDDLANSESE
+381 NAQKGVDDLANSESD
-396 IDPTLPENK
+396 IDPKLPEGN
-405 GASTS
+405 GADTS
-410 NPPGTGKSNLNTG
+410 NPPGTGNSNLNTD
-423 TGGKGSEGE
+423 TGGRGDGDE
-432 TDLDKFWK
+432 TDLEKFWK

-468 DRANILTGKGSDL
+468 DRANILTGQGSDL

-543 FGQEMRGREADTV
+543 FGQEMRGREAGTV
-556 SKELSNEKVLKDE
+556 SQELANEKVLKDE

-597 VLAKYI
+597 VLAKYV

-628 NIGGSAG
+628 GIGANAG
-635 NSVVGLN
+635 NGAFGAN

-660 RNKDLSAL
+660 RNKDLGAL

-694 NLQSYKQS
+694 NLQSYRQS
-702 FLDQIADDELQLKNI
+702 LLDQIAEAEAELKNI

-733 NYKPNDTTTTPTST
+733 NYNPNTTTAST
-747 PTDTT
+747 APTDTTT

>member
-1 MVTQN
+1 MRVENGKYIAEYNGKDIGTYNTAAEAQAAEKDAATAN
-6 RDNNG
+6 ANKGSNKLKNAFNQAGNNG
-11 QLINMYHSSET
+11 DS
-22 NMDYPSKE
+22 
-30 EAEKADTEAAKK
+30 
-42 NKLTKKMAEAS
+42 
-53 KNGNNID
+53 ID
-60 DLINKHYNSANGTWN
+60 DLINKHYNSANGTWD
-75 ALYNALKAN
+75 ALLKALRAG
-84 GANDDTIAGII
+84 GADDKTIAGIVE
-95 KSKGLTGAKAQ
+95 SKGLNGAKAQ
-106 EWLKNYEG
+106 EWLKNYRN
-114 NNPKSDTPSAPSTGN
+114 NNPKSGTPTAPSTGN

-157 TRKQFMDKYPGY
+157 TKKQFMEQYPGY
-169 NIQWAYHKNE
+169 DIQWAYHKNE

-197 TEIQVPPKK
+197 TEIEVPPKK
-206 DGNNGNNGNNGTGTG
+206 DGN
-221 GTGAQPQTEEL
+221 GAKPQPQTEEL
-232 DKFFASLTYTDEK
+232 DKFFAGLTYTDEK
-245 SFDEALNKIDDKIKE
+245 SFDEALNKIDNKIKE
-260 FRAQIGTLPDQ
+260 FQAQIGTLQDQ

-282 ELIKRREDYIA
+282 ELMKRRDDYIA
-293 KAKKSTDSG
+293 EAQKSTDSG
-302 IKDRADQAGDAHISP
+302 IKDRADQAKDATLSP
-317 EQGNAD
+317 EEGNVR
-323 KEKVAQK
+323 KQKVAEK
-330 FANGEELT
+330 FKNGEELT

-372 KKVYENFKN
+372 KKVYENFKK
-381 NANKAVDDLANSESE
+381 NAQKEVDDLANSESD
-396 IDPTLPENK
+396 IDPKLPEGK
-405 GASTS
+405 GTGTS
-410 NPPGTGKSNLNTG
+410 NPPGTGKTGLTTG
-423 TGGKGSEGE
+423 TGGKGDGGE
-432 TDLDKFWK
+432 TDMEKFWK

-468 DRANILTGKGSDL
+468 DRANILTGQGSDL

-506 AEAGNYEGVKE
+506 AEAGKYEGVKE

-543 FGQEMRGREADTV
+543 FGQEMRQREAGTV
-556 SKELSNEKVLKDE
+556 SQELTNEKTLTDS
-569 IKDLRAQ
+569 INNLRAQ

-582 DINKLQGRAVDVYLD
+582 DIHDLEGNDVNHYLD
-597 VLAKYI
+597 VLDKYM

-609 DTLGAS
+609 DTLGTQ
-615 KGTTTTKNDSSGG
+615 KGKTTTENDTAGG
-628 NIGGSAG
+628 GFGANAG

-642 ASINGGHQEGTT
+642 ASVNGGHQEGTT

-660 RNKDLSAL
+660 RNKDLSFIA
-668 KALPKGEEFAQMA
+668 ALPKGEEFA
-681 EDERNKYNDELIA
+681 NKSLEEKNKANDELIA
-694 NLQSYKQS
+694 NLKAYKQS
-702 FLDQIADDELQLKNI
+702 LENQIADKELQLKTI
-717 RTNQN
+717 RENQN

-727 GKNTIL
+727 GKNKIL
-733 NYKPNDTTTTPTST
+733 IPSSKDMTTT

-752 TTTDASGGNG
+752 TTTDTSGGNG